1 MTSMLGMENLGE
13 FNFHHVDM
21 KACFNTPT
29 PIFTSPTYVALFFA
43 PESGPDTFLSWRN
56 KCSTKALAMCCS
68 GGGEVS
74 QELIRADSDFGLT
87 PLTGY
92 VSRWNPR
99 IGSETAIF
107 GLAPSSYHKNVQE
120 SKISV
125 GCERHIFE
133 TFSCL

>member
-1 MTSMLGMENLGE
+1 
-13 FNFHHVDM
+13 M

-56 KCSTKALAMCCS
+56 KCSTKARCNVLQWWRSFTRAHQS
-68 GGGEVS
+68 GF
-74 QELIRADSDFGLT
+74 RFWAHLT

-99 IGSETAIF
+99 IGAETAIF
-107 GLAPSSYHKNVQE
+107 GFVTYSYKKNV
-120 SKISV
+120 
-125 GCERHIFE
+125 
-133 TFSCL
+133 